1 MTQTERLKEALT
13 SGHKITRLTALVDL
27 GIFELSARI
36 GELEKQGFG
45 VTKTRITVVNR
56 FGEKISCMEYSNKIK
71 KLPRVWR
78 QIDK

>member
-36 GELEKQGFG
+36 GELEKQGHKFNKPRIK
-45 VTKTRITVVNR
+45 VTNR
-56 FGEKISCMEYSNKIK
+56 FGESVTVVEYSLKKPIK
-71 KLPRVWR
+71 TAREWNG
-78 QIDK
+78 